1 VRHKETVHRKGYI
14 LVIET
19 DDLIRELLERWLG
32 EAGYA
37 VVACAAGDPPPAEG
51 ARLVIVDVESP
62 RGAGARIA
70 SLQAA
75 YQAPMLVLSARFRR
89 GLGASA
95 AAARQLG
102 VQKVLPKPFTRAE
115 LLAAVSETIEDP

>member
-1 VRHKETVHRKGYI
+1 MRRRNYI
-14 LVIET
+14 LVVET

-37 VVACAAGDPPPAEG
+37 VVAAGDQPPEG
-51 ARLVIVDVESP
+51 SARLVIADVPTP

-75 YQAPMLVLSARFRR
+75 YQAPLLILSARFRR
-89 GLGASA
+89 SRGASA
-95 AAARQLG
+95 AAAQQLG
-102 VQKVLPKPFTRAE
+102 VQGVLPKPFTRAE
-115 LLAAVSETIEDP
+115 LLAAVSEMIEDA

>member
-1 VRHKETVHRKGYI
+1 VDRKGYI
-14 LVIET
+14 LIVET

-37 VVACAAGDPPPAEG
+37 VVAGVPGGPAPQG
-51 ARLVIVDVESP
+51 APGLVIANISSP
-62 RGAGARIA
+62 RGEGALIR

-75 YQAPMLVLSARFRR
+75 CPAPVLVVSARFRR

-95 AAARQLG
+95 DAARELG
-102 VQKVLPKPFTRAE
+102 VRKVLPKPFTRDE